1 MTWCC
6 WGVWQRRLTKF
17 ITRDCFVF
25 LHARTTVSRPTSIV
39 IEPII
44 LYLFA
49 VAINNGKNAM
59 VVDATARDVIIP
71 SRNPNPSNTKS
82 RRHHNPM

>member
-1 MTWCC
+1 MELEDDGCC
-6 WGVWQRRLTKF
+6 CGIWQRRLTKF

-39 IEPII
+39 IESII

-59 VVDATARDVIIP
+59 VVDATGRDVIGWCQ
-71 SRNPNPSNTKS
+71 NPNPSNT
-82 RRHHNPM
+82 R

>member
-6 WGVWQRRLTKF
+6 CGIWQRRLTKF

-39 IEPII
+39 IESII

-59 VVDATARDVIIP
+59 VVDATGRDVIGWCQ
-71 SRNPNPSNTKS
+71 NPNPSNT
-82 RRHHNPM
+82 R